1 MMIFS
6 MMGRG
11 KRKVT
16 STKRQRP
23 NPKLDYE
30 PVDDDVGESSVAG
43 GEDGQFNED
52 EEPDTEWN
60 VLTYD
65 GEKYPWKS
73 H

>member
-1 MMIFS
+1 MIQITHGCTYIFCMMIFS
-6 MMGRG
+6 MMGHG

-43 GEDGQFNED
+43 GEDG
-52 EEPDTEWN
+52 
-60 VLTYD
+60 
-65 GEKYPWKS
+65 
-73 H
+73 